1 MRKFLKTLLLFA
13 FAFGVAAM
21 TKYYGMA
28 QWIENNTWVAL
39 PMMIVGGCGI
49 IIMWEE
55 GE

>member
-1 MRKFLKTLLLFA
+1 MRKFFKSLFLFA

-39 PMMIVGGCGI
+39 PMMIVGGVGI
-49 IIMWEE
+49 IMFWEE
-55 GE
+55 EE